1 MGLREPCQANKK
13 NERLREL
20 MDTKALDALDF
31 KNIKLPF
38 QPHVLSAILRL
49 QGDNMMNFHDLNN
62 LIKSDQNLTTL
73 ILKIANS
80 SFYYRGNVV
89 STLESAIGM
98 IGFQTVIS
106 FSMAASIKNAY
117 ESANY
122 SRFRKFVWQHSIV
135 TGIISKNLATRLN
148 LEKYKEEAFIGG
160 AIHDIGKVVLNNL
173 DRKKFIAVIQEVMES
188 NIPFH
193 VAEDNIFGYNHNQVG
208 LKCIEHW
215 RLPDIYKLMT
225 GYHNYPE
232 RAMDNIASEEEGLLL
247 LLVSYGNVLAKKYK
261 YGNPTEE
268 DKKVEAYVSA
278 KLNLSENDKSYYENQ
293 FLEEMKKDPFY
304 QFFITLI

>member
-1 MGLREPCQANKK
+1 
-13 NERLREL
+13 

-73 ILKIANS
+73 VLKIANS

-89 STLESAIGM
+89 STLETAIGM

-106 FSMAASIKNAY
+106 FSIAASIKNAY

-122 SRFRKFVWQHSIV
+122 SRFRKYVWQHSIV
-135 TGIISKNLATRLN
+135 TGIISKNLAIRLN
-148 LEKYKEEAFIGG
+148 FEKFKEEAFIAG

-173 DRKKFIAVIQEVMES
+173 DRKKFIEVIQEVTDS
-188 NIPFH
+188 NIAFH
-193 VAEDNIFGYNHNQVG
+193 TIEGRQFGYNHNQLG

-215 RLPDIYKLMT
+215 RLPDIYKLIT
-225 GYHNYPE
+225 GYHAYPE
-232 RAMDNIASEEEGLLL
+232 QAPQTYTKEDLWLLYLVCYSNI
-247 LLVSYGNVLAKKYK
+247 LAKKYK
-261 YGNPTEE
+261 FGFPTDQ
-268 DKKVEAYVSA
+268 DKNTEAFVSETL
-278 KLNLSENDKSYYENQ
+278 KLSKDDISYYENT
-293 FLEEMKKDPFY
+293 FLDELKKDPFY

>member
-1 MGLREPCQANKK
+1 
-13 NERLREL
+13 
-20 MDTKALDALDF
+20 MDTKLLDSLDF

-135 TGIISKNLATRLN
+135 TGIISKNLAVRLH
-148 LEKYKEEAFIGG
+148 LEKFKEEAFIGG
-160 AIHDIGKVVLNNL
+160 AIHDIGKVVLNSL
-173 DRKKFIAVIQEVMES
+173 DRKKFIEVIHEVNETS
-188 NIPFH
+188 IPFH
-193 VAEDNIFGYNHNQVG
+193 LAENKSFGFNHNQLG

-215 RLPDIYKLMT
+215 RLPDIYKLIT
-225 GYHNYPE
+225 GYHNDPE
-232 RAMDNIASEEEGLLL
+232 KAMEHITSEEDATLLC
-247 LLVSYGNVLAKKYK
+247 LVCYGNILAKRYK
-261 YGNPTEE
+261 YGNFTEQ
-268 DKKVEAYVSA
+268 DKSVEIYVSQ
-278 KLNLSENDKSYYENQ
+278 KLQLEEADKDFYENH
-293 FLEEMKKDPFY
+293 FFDELKKDPFY

>member
-1 MGLREPCQANKK
+1 VRKVKGEGV
-13 NERLREL
+13 
-20 MDTKALDALDF
+20 MDTKALDSLDF

-38 QPHVLSAILRL
+38 QPHVLSAVLRL
-49 QGDNMMNFHDLNN
+49 QGDSMMNFHDLNN

-80 SFYYRGNVV
+80 SFYYRGNEVT
-89 STLESAIGM
+89 TLEVAIGM

-122 SRFRKFVWQHSIV
+122 SRFRKYVWQHSIV
-135 TGIISKNLATRLN
+135 TGIVSKNLAIRLHC
-148 LEKYKEEAFIGG
+148 EKYKEEAFIGG

-173 DRKKFIAVIQEVMES
+173 DRKKFINVIQEVMET
-188 NIPFH
+188 NVPFH
-193 VAEDNIFGYNHNQVG
+193 VAEDKYFGYNHNQVG

-215 RLPDIYKLMT
+215 RLPSIYKMIT

-232 RAMDNIASEEEGLLL
+232 QALDENKISEEEIQLFLI
-247 LLVSYGNVLAKKYK
+247 VCYGNVLSKYYK
-261 YGNPTEE
+261 YGQATDE
-268 DKKVEAYVSA
+268 DRDIEKYVSQ
-278 KLNLSENDKSYYENQ
+278 KLNLTDEDKSYYENQ
-293 FLEEMKKDPFY
+293 FLTEMKSDPFY
-304 QFFITLI
+304 QFFVTLI

>member
-1 MGLREPCQANKK
+1 
-13 NERLREL
+13 
-20 MDTKALDALDF
+20 MDNKALDSLDF

-38 QPHVLSAILRL
+38 QPHVLSAVLRL
-49 QGDNMMNFHDLNN
+49 QGDHMMNFHDLNN

-80 SFYYRGNVV
+80 SFYFRGNQIT
-89 STLESAIGM
+89 TLEQAIGM

-135 TGIISKNLATRLN
+135 TGIISKNLAVRLHF
-148 LEKYKEEAFIGG
+148 EQYKEEAFIGG

-173 DRKKFIAVIQEVMES
+173 DRKKFIEVINEVMET

-193 VAEDNIFGYNHNQVG
+193 VAEEKHFGYNHNEVG

-215 RLPDIYKLMT
+215 RLPVIYKLIT

-232 RAMDNIASEEEGLLL
+232 KVLETIASEEERILL
-247 LLVSYGNVLAKKYK
+247 LLVCYGDVLAKLYK
-261 YGNPTEE
+261 YGFPTEE
-268 DKKVEAYVSA
+268 DKRVLNYVSG
-278 KLNLSENDKSYYENQ
+278 KLNLTDDDKHYYETE
-293 FLEEMKKDPFY
+293 FLNEMKSDPFY
-304 QFFITLI
+304 QFFVTLI